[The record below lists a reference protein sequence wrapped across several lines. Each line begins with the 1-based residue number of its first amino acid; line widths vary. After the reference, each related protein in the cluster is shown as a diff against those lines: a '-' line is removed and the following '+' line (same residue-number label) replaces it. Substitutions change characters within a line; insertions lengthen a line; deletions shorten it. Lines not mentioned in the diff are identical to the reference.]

1 MRISHCSSDV
11 CSSDLRR
18 TAPARAW
25 RFASFP
31 ADARARLGAHSRGR
45 TRHAQGPLALP
56 RPPATLSR
64 RRRRR
69 PIRVRMTASTGKT
82 VIVAT
87 DGACKGNPG
96 PGGWGAVLRWGD
108 VVKTLSGGEPDTTNN
123 RMELMA
129 AIEALR
135 SEKHTSELQ
144 SLMRSSH

>member
-1 MRISHCSSDV
+1 MRISDWSSDV
-11 CSSDLRR
+11 CSSDL
-18 TAPARAW
+18 
-25 RFASFP
+25 
-31 ADARARLGAHSRGR
+31 
-45 TRHAQGPLALP
+45 HAQGPLALP

-69 PIRVRMTASTGKT
+69 PVRVRMTASTGKT

-129 AIEALR
+129 AIEALAALKR
-135 SEKHTSELQ
+135 SYNVELTTDSVSVRDGITKDRKNTRLNTRQ
-144 SLMRSSH
+144 YCATPRP